1 MRSFFVVQFKHTAT
15 MFFRKIHILL
25 IVWFLFYN
33 SLTAQNIQSK
43 VLTLKTEQ
51 ISLPNRKFY
60 IQKIIC
66 DFNQPKYFL
75 IREGLFGKRKNLIL
89 GDSIQT
95 ILMNYLKPSNKH
107 IGGLAPV
114 LMRVKELKIREER
127 QFLKEEGTAKLSVEF
142 YVEIDTKPIKIFQ
155 SNAFRTYSGFMD
167 VTDQHQANLKDIIKS
182 CMMDFNNAK
191 IDFSKYFLL
200 KVFKSKQISY

>member
-1 MRSFFVVQFKHTAT
+1 
-15 MFFRKIHILL
+15 MFFKKLF
-25 IVWFLFYN
+25 FLFIVGFTAYN
-33 SLTAQNIQSK
+33 SLFAQNVQSEI
-43 VLTLKTEQ
+43 LILKPEQ

-75 IREGLFGKRKNLIL
+75 IRKGLFSKQKNMIL
-89 GDSIQT
+89 GDSVQR
-95 ILMNYLKPSNKH
+95 ILMNYLKPSNRY

-127 QFLKEEGTAKLSVEF
+127 HFLKEEGMAKLTVEF
-142 YVEIDTKPIKIFQ
+142 YIETDTKPIKIFQ
-155 SNAFRTYSGFMD
+155 SNAYRTYDGFID
-167 VTDQHQANLKDIIKS
+167 VTDEHQANLKDAIKS

-191 IDFSKYFLL
+191 IDFSKYFLP
-200 KVFKSKQISY
+200 KVFKAKHTPY